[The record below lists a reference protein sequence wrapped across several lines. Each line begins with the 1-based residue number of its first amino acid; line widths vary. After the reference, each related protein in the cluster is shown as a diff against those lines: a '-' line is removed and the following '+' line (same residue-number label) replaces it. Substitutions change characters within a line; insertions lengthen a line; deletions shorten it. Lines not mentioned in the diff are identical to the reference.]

1 MRHLIIGAS
10 IAGLTAAKRIKEI
23 SPQESVILLSGEK
36 VMPYSK
42 MALPYILSTA
52 TDFESCNL
60 THPEGTEILLN
71 KYVERVDPGN
81 KYVYTKDGD
90 KFTYDRLLIA
100 TGSSPYIPDVPGSK
114 SSSVVGIRNISDIE
128 TVKEKINKS
137 KEKRVI
143 LSGAGLVNM
152 EIGDALVK
160 VGIPIT
166 YVITSDRVLSQIV
179 DREASKILERTLTSL
194 NVELLKG
201 EEIAEIEENKDFVSV
216 KLESGKL
223 LKGSCVVY
231 GKGVRPNVDF
241 LKDTDVKINRG
252 VVLGNYLET
261 DVPDI
266 YGAGDVTE
274 TDDIVFGGKMPH
286 ALWPVAVEQGKIA
299 AENMLGMKSFYRG
312 DVLRNILT
320 VFGHTIFTGGISTRD
335 EFDVY
340 RKVSDGEYRKIIVNK
355 GKLKGFVFVGETVES
370 PGAYLK
376 FMKEEVDIS
385 NLIVPVL
392 NGTLSHIDQYSSLFK
407 VAL

>member
-1 MRHLIIGAS
+1 
-10 IAGLTAAKRIKEI
+10 
-23 SPQESVILLSGEK
+23 
-36 VMPYSK
+36 
-42 MALPYILSTA
+42 
-52 TDFESCNL
+52 
-60 THPEGTEILLN
+60 
-71 KYVERVDPGN
+71 
-81 KYVYTKDGD
+81 
-90 KFTYDRLLIA
+90 
-100 TGSSPYIPDVPGSK
+100 
-114 SSSVVGIRNISDIE
+114 
-128 TVKEKINKS
+128 
-137 KEKRVI
+137 
-143 LSGAGLVNM
+143 M

-392 NGTLSHIDQYSSLFK
+392 NGALSHIDQYSSLYK